1 MSLDT
6 ANFNLIYDRT
16 KSDET
21 ASAAIRKSYQKL
33 GSWSGLTDAERA
45 QLERGTLTYN
55 TLNRV
60 ETATKT
66 LAAELNAAMYPVTL
80 NVAEKSLPEVPDSYT
95 RLDYIESDGR
105 QYIDI
110 SGTPDGM
117 EIELT
122 FACNPEGTVE
132 NALFGAQWS
141 VNGFFLEVYAQG
153 GGLRWHSGGGY
164 VDVPVDDLT
173 AKHTVRCKKGWI
185 SLDGG
190 EPITFTTSGND
201 VGYPVRLFSV
211 YNNGGYAGAKSGLYK
226 LYACK
231 VWVNGALRANFIPAA
246 SNFNGDIGVYDTE
259 FQQLYGNGANEGAA
273 SYIRTLPENYTQL
286 EYIQSSGT
294 QFINTGIVPNANT
307 TLDVDF
313 QIMASGSDNGIIGVV
328 DPNCCI
334 VYTASTLYG
343 AYKNGIGSSAV
354 IDISEHYNG
363 RMTAHLGNGEFYSD
377 YGGSSFDPVTNWST
391 TASIYLFA
399 LNRNGTVY
407 GRSSIRMY
415 IASVYLDD
423 GNDWLNAEFIP
434 CKNPS
439 GVIGMYETYSGQFY
453 ANSGANNFAAGSE
466 IVKFIAGPEKAVED
480 RPWRETDTVQY
491 LAWKTYLDNVE
502 RVKNA
507 FYSLFSTPEI
517 PSPDDK
523 LDYVGT
529 NNIEKVLADI
539 DSQVDAMIASY
550 RRCGTFR
557 AGNNAVHL
565 PLKGSA

>member
-1 MSLDT
+1 MSL
-6 ANFNLIYDRT
+6 NLVYDRT
-16 KSDET
+16 QEDVTS
-21 ASAAIRKSYQKL
+21 SAAIRSTYQAL
-33 GSWSGLTDAERA
+33 GSWSGLTDAEKA

-60 ETATKT
+60 ETAVKT
-66 LAAELNAAMYPVTL
+66 IAAELNAAMYPVKL
-80 NVAEKSLPEVPDSYT
+80 NVAEKSLPEVPDGYT

-105 QYIDI
+105 QYINMDY
-110 SGTPDGM
+110 TPSGM

-190 EPITFTTSGND
+190 EPITFTASGDD
-201 VGYPVRLFSV
+201 VGYPVRLFGV
-211 YNNGGYAGAKSGLYK
+211 YNNAGYTGAKNGIYK
-226 LYACK
+226 LYGCK
-231 VWVNGALRANFIPAA
+231 IWVDGVLRENFIPAA
-246 SNFNGDIGVYDTE
+246 DDATGNVGVYDTE
-259 FQQLYGNGANEGAA
+259 FQQLFGNSANENA
-273 SYIRTLPENYTQL
+273 SYMRPMPENYTQL
-286 EYIQSSGT
+286 QYIQSSGT
-294 QFINTGIVPNANT
+294 QFINTGIIPNANT
-307 TLDVDF
+307 TLLADF
-313 QIMASGSDNGIIGVV
+313 QIMASGSDNGIIGVAG
-328 DPNCCI
+328 PNCCI
-334 VYTASTLYG
+334 AHTASTLYG
-343 AYKNGIGSSAV
+343 AYKKGGGASAE
-354 IDISEHYNG
+354 IDISEHYNN
-363 RMTAHLGNGEFYSD
+363 RMTAYLTNGQFSSD
-377 YGGSSFDPVTNWST
+377 YGGDSFDPVTDWST
-391 TASIYLFA
+391 TASVYLFA
-399 LNRNGTVY
+399 LNENGTVY

-415 IASVYLDD
+415 FASIYVETES
-423 GNDWLNAEFIP
+423 DWVNTEFYP

-439 GVIGMYETYSGQFY
+439 GVIGMLEANSGKFY
-453 ANSGANNFAAGSE
+453 ANSGANNFTAGPE

-480 RPWRETDTVQY
+480 RPWRETGIVQY
-491 LAWKTYLDNVE
+491 DAWKIYLDNVE

-507 FYSLFSTPEI
+507 FYALFSTPEI

-523 LDYVGT
+523 LDYIGA

-539 DSQVDAMIASY
+539 DAQVDAMISSY